1 MELHEHLYDLGVRRG
16 DAVFDDADV
25 LRGALEGS
33 FADVSTAAERGLL
46 VDAVRSGVFGFLVD
60 RLVAGVPVDEA
71 VGDAGDRLARVP
83 GGDPAAAR
91 WACAA
96 LAYAVGRADDAD
108 VRRHPRPGA
117 APGAG
122 PGAGPE
128 PHLAPDD
135 TRERMPAVP
144 ALAPTSIPVPVPAP
158 VPLEGREDVVSHAG
172 SRAERGGARRRW
184 PVVAAAVLVL
194 ALVAGVVAAVV
205 LGGDEEP
212 APTGGGVTTPS
223 ASPSET
229 ETETI
234 DPDGTDPAAVN
245 ARYSGLAEA
254 VVPDDVTCTT
264 AGRARARGEK
274 LTCELPT
281 GTLELVTYPS
291 AAALE
296 AAREERVEHDIG
308 TVYEATTSGTLMAF
322 EREDD
327 AGAPVRAAVYWDDAV
342 AQQSATLTGPRGTDL
357 DDLVAEVRARVPS
370 VAYPTGPSAPG
381 LVDFLGGWLDVEK
394 CLRIETAVD
403 LELEESFCDPT
414 GPVEVFVGRF
424 ESEEALEAYRA
435 LTLAVA
441 KDSERPL
448 RTWEARRG
456 KDDGALY
463 EYTTAAGRP
472 VRYWDLPGCAC
483 YAEATLTR
491 GDADKL
497 ATWWRRGPGVE
508 GD

>member
-16 DAVFDDADV
+16 DAVLTDADL

-46 VDAVRSGVFGFLVD
+46 VDAVRSGVFGFLLG
-60 RLVAGVPVDEA
+60 RLAAGTAVDEA
-71 VGDAGDRLARVP
+71 VEDAGDRLARVP

-96 LAYAVGRADDAD
+96 LAFAVGRVDDAD
-108 VRRHPRPGA
+108 VRRHPRP
-117 APGAG
+117 APGVDLDLG
-122 PGAGPE
+122 LE
-128 PHLAPDD
+128 PDD

-144 ALAPTSIPVPVPAP
+144 ALAPTSIPVPLPTPAP
-158 VPLEGREDVVSHAG
+158 GLEPDVVSRRG
-172 SRAERGGARRRW
+172 SRADRGAARRRW

-194 ALVAGVVAAVV
+194 ALIVGVVAAVV

-212 APTGGGVTTPS
+212 APAGGGAATSSPRPS
-223 ASPSET
+223 

-234 DPDGTDPAAVN
+234 DPDGTDAVAVN

-254 VVPDDVTCTT
+254 VVPDDVTCRA
-264 AGRARARGEK
+264 AGPARPRSEK

-281 GTLELVTYPS
+281 GTLELVTYAS
-291 AAALE
+291 AAKLE
-296 AAREERVEHDIG
+296 AAREEQVDHGVG
-308 TVYEATTSGTLMAF
+308 TVHEVTTFGTLAAF

-327 AGAPVRAAVYWDDAV
+327 TGAPVKAAVYWDDDV
-342 AQQSATLTGPRGTDL
+342 AQQSARLTGPRGTDL
-357 DDLVAEVRARVPS
+357 DDLVAAVRATVPS
-370 VAYPTGPSAPG
+370 IAYPTGPSDPG
-381 LVDFLGGWLDVEK
+381 LVDFLGGWLDVES
-394 CLRIETAVD
+394 CHRIETAVD
-403 LELEESFCDPT
+403 LELEESFCDPA
-414 GPVEVFVGRF
+414 GPIEVFVGRF
-424 ESEEALEAYRA
+424 ESEKALEAYRD

-448 RTWEARRG
+448 RTWEAKRG

-463 EYTTAAGRP
+463 EYTTAARLP
-472 VRYWDLPGCAC
+472 VRYWDLPGCFC
-483 YAEATLTR
+483 YAEATLTK